1 MAVSNLIGKNCKIY
15 NIYFSDFAT
24 AYPNIT
30 EVRSIIDSRAAS
42 YNYFLAIPL
51 TTSSGWSAMSGTQT
65 LFNQPTLP
73 TLPSNFNAEDAA
85 KFDANIPNWQ
95 LASAFIGVYDSY
107 DGTVQTEQDYGLFPN
122 VVDISYGLNDPSW
135 YGVMAVFDD
144 EFAYTM
150 GRSSST
156 SGFNRTQLF
165 DLKASQTVG
174 NGITLFTVHIFG
186 GHASNRCSTMFA
198 CRTSDLAATNSNI
211 NKYNTMDS
219 GWGSM
224 GNSVLYGNK
233 GSTSSF
239 VTFLRYLD
247 DNFIPPSPGTDDDPY
262 GPGGT
267 SGPGGGTGT
276 FDGTSDPIDI
286 PGLPTLSAADTGF
299 ITLFNPS
306 IGQLKNLANYMWSDL
321 FSLDTFKKMFADPM
335 DAVLG
340 LSIVPVAVPTSG
352 TRGVVVGNIPTGVN
366 MSVASTQY
374 VTVDCGTLNVEEF
387 WGAYL
392 DYDPYTKCSIFLP
405 YIGVHPIKTDDVMG
419 KAVHVVYH
427 VDILSGS
434 CAAFVK
440 CGESVLYEFIG
451 QVASSIPITGD
462 NFTNVINGVLN
473 IAGSI
478 GTMVAT
484 GGFSAPASVA
494 KAGFSGAYQAG
505 HMAAAG
511 ASMAQDVMS
520 MKPQIEHSGSLSG
533 TGGLLGNQTPYMI
546 LERPRQALP
555 AGYNSYAGYP
565 SHMTAR
571 LGSLSGYT
579 EVEHIHL
586 ENIPCTMKEADE
598 IMAFL
603 QNGVIL

>member
-1 MAVSNLIGKNCKIY
+1 MQSNLVGKECDVYAVSTSTIGSNSPSVSELKDIV
-15 NIYFSDFAT
+15 I
-24 AYPNIT
+24 P
-30 EVRSIIDSRAAS
+30 AAS
-42 YNYFLAIPL
+42 YIRKFNYAIAVVQNSEMNPGRNFYL
-51 TTSSGWSAMSGTQT
+51 YDK
-65 LFNQPTLP
+65 PTAP
-73 TLPSNFNAEDAA
+73 TLPSNFNNENALKLDMWA
-85 KFDANIPNWQ
+85 PNWN
-95 LASAFIGVYDSY
+95 LTSFVYIINDNY
-107 DGTVQTEQDYGLFPN
+107 QGPVNTEECLSLFPN
-122 VVDISYGLNDPSW
+122 KLDLTPYVY
-135 YGVMAVFDD
+135 DD
-144 EFAYTM
+144 SIRAILFLFENEFAVYFPVTTANPPQPQFYDLIANRKE
-150 GRSSST
+150 GKNLFPELRFSNKQGQENFHAKTSSDPGNTQVYGWNSLGYAT
-156 SGFNRTQLF
+156 SGMNEALEFI
-165 DLKASQTVG
+165 
-174 NGITLFTVHIFG
+174 NGGT
-186 GHASNRCSTMFA
+186 STHN
-198 CRTSDLAATNSNI
+198 TNFI
-211 NKYNTMDS
+211 
-219 GWGSM
+219 
-224 GNSVLYGNK
+224 
-233 GSTSSF
+233 
-239 VTFLRYLD
+239 RYLD
-247 DNFIPPSPGTDDDPY
+247 QNFVPPVPTDEDDPY

-286 PGLPTLSAADTGF
+286 PGLPTLSAVDTGF
-299 ITLFNPS
+299 ITLFNPT
-306 IGQLKNLANYMWSDL
+306 IGQLKNLASYMWSDL

-335 DAVLG
+335 DAILG
-340 LSIVPVAVPTSG
+340 LSIVPVAVPSAG
-352 TRGVVVGNIPTGVN
+352 GRQVVVGNIPTGVHMN
-366 MSVASTQY
+366 VASTQY
-374 VTVDCGTLNVEEF
+374 VSVDCGTLNVEEF

-434 CAAFVK
+434 CVAFVK
-440 CGESVLYEFIG
+440 CGDSVLYEFIG
-451 QVASSIPITGD
+451 QLASSIPVTGD

-494 KAGFSGAYQAG
+494 KAGYAGAYQAG
-505 HMAAAG
+505 NMMKSG
-511 ASMAQDVMS
+511 ASMAQDVMA
-520 MKPQIEHSGSLSG
+520 MKPEIEHSGSLSG
-533 TGGLLGNQTPYMI
+533 TGGMLGNQTPYMI

-555 AGYNSYAGYP
+555 TGFNSYAGYP
-565 SHMTAR
+565 SHMTAQ